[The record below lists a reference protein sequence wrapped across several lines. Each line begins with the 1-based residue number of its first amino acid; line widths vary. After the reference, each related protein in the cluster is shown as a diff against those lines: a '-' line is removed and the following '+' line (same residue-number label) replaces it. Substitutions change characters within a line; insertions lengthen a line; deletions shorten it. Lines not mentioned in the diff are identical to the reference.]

1 MKKKILI
8 LAALVIVGI
17 LVLGACTSDEN
28 LINVGENNTFSYS
41 DLSALQKEWTL
52 KTDDEYSA
60 SDVFSVSDGA
70 LVINTSKAGW
80 GQALQKVSLKSNSYY
95 LIEYTFTANSFSS
108 FGDQGYDGFFI
119 SILEDDDFNT
129 GDNAVH
135 HRGITSSKT
144 TGRLYFKTTSAK
156 NTTIAIN
163 VGTEDYPVSVNSVT
177 ISDIKLVQVPK
188 SQITAE
194 NATYFTFV
202 SDHYGDASA
211 KNVLWVVL
219 GGVAVALICYAAYV
233 MFQRN
238 MAMEGEYKNKFL
250 AKIRDSKF
258 TGVVLVAAVAF
269 LIRLLIDLLTVCIA
283 GTKTYITL
291 GYNVEGY
298 ASQALFIGN
307 YGTVYLGESLAKF
320 CTDNG
325 YTYMAPGSNPI
336 LLYILGL
343 VGLISRICAGSNPY
357 WGGIFFMKFF
367 AWLAD
372 VAAVVLM

>member
-135 HRGITSSKT
+135 HRGITSSKNYRQT
-144 TGRLYFKTTSAK
+144 LFQNYF
-156 NTTIAIN
+156 
-163 VGTEDYPVSVNSVT
+163 G
-177 ISDIKLVQVPK
+177 
-188 SQITAE
+188 
-194 NATYFTFV
+194 
-202 SDHYGDASA
+202 
-211 KNVLWVVL
+211 
-219 GGVAVALICYAAYV
+219 
-233 MFQRN
+233 
-238 MAMEGEYKNKFL
+238 
-250 AKIRDSKF
+250 
-258 TGVVLVAAVAF
+258 
-269 LIRLLIDLLTVCIA
+269 
-283 GTKTYITL
+283 
-291 GYNVEGY
+291 
-298 ASQALFIGN
+298 
-307 YGTVYLGESLAKF
+307 
-320 CTDNG
+320 
-325 YTYMAPGSNPI
+325 
-336 LLYILGL
+336 
-343 VGLISRICAGSNPY
+343 
-357 WGGIFFMKFF
+357 
-367 AWLAD
+367 
-372 VAAVVLM
+372 